1 MKDSYKYIAGI
12 DEVGRG
18 TIAGPVVAAAVILR
32 RDISYDEL
40 DDSKRL
46 TEKNRKLLSK
56 KIISQSIAWSISL
69 SDVNEIDNLNI
80 LWATMLA
87 MRRSILGLSCKP
99 DFIQVDGNTLPNLEF
114 YNEVLSAEA
123 IIGGDAKIPAISAA
137 SIIAKVYRDNL
148 MRSLGKIYPN
158 FNFSKHKGYGTKD
171 HIERLKEFGPCPQ
184 HRLSFR
190 PLSSLLVK

>member
-1 MKDSYKYIAGI
+1 
-12 DEVGRG
+12 
-18 TIAGPVVAAAVILR
+18 
-32 RDISYDEL
+32 
-40 DDSKRL
+40 
-46 TEKNRKLLSK
+46 
-56 KIISQSIAWSISL
+56 
-69 SDVNEIDNLNI
+69 
-80 LWATMLA
+80 MLA
-87 MRRSILGLSCKP
+87 MRRSILGLPCKP
-99 DFIQVDGNTLPNLEF
+99 DFIQIDGNTLPNLEF

-123 IIGGDAKIPAISAA
+123 VIGGDAKIPAISAA

-190 PLSSLLVK
+190 PLSGLFVK

>member
-87 MRRSILGLSCKP
+87 MRRSILGLPCKP
-99 DFIQVDGNTLPNLEF
+99 DFIQIDGNTLPNLEF

-123 IIGGDAKIPAISAA
+123 VIGGDAKIPAISAA

-190 PLSSLLVK
+190 PLSGLFVK

>member
-87 MRRSILGLSCKP
+87 MRRSILGLPCKP
-99 DFIQVDGNTLPNLEF
+99 DFIQIDGNTLPNLEF
-114 YNEVLSAEA
+114 YNEVLPAEA
-123 IIGGDAKIPAISAA
+123 VIGGDAKIPAISAA

-190 PLSSLLVK
+190 PLSGLFVN

>member
-32 RDISYDEL
+32 RDHSYDEL

-87 MRRSILGLSCKP
+87 MRRSILGLPCKP
-99 DFIQVDGNTLPNLEF
+99 DFIQIDGNTLPNLEF

-123 IIGGDAKIPAISAA
+123 VIIFGMGPVGIIRTMLSTSV
-137 SIIAKVYRDNL
+137 SIIQTADG
-148 MRSLGKIYPN
+148 SIA
-158 FNFSKHKGYGTKD
+158 F
-171 HIERLKEFGPCPQ
+171 
-184 HRLSFR
+184 LS
-190 PLSSLLVK
+190 

>member
-87 MRRSILGLSCKP
+87 MRRSILGLPCKP
-99 DFIQVDGNTLPNLEF
+99 DFIQIDGNTLPNLEF

-190 PLSSLLVK
+190 PLSGLFVK

>member
-87 MRRSILGLSCKP
+87 MRRSILGLPCKP
-99 DFIQVDGNTLPNLEF
+99 DFIQIDGNTLPNLEF

-123 IIGGDAKIPAISAA
+123 VIDGDAKIPAISAA

-190 PLSSLLVK
+190 PLSGLFVK

>member
-1 MKDSYKYIAGI
+1 MMDSYEYIAGI

-32 RDISYDEL
+32 RDHSYDEL

>member
-32 RDISYDEL
+32 RDHSYDEL

>member
-32 RDISYDEL
+32 RDCSYDEL

-87 MRRSILGLSCKP
+87 MRRSILGLPCKP
-99 DFIQVDGNTLPNLEF
+99 DFIQIDGNTLPNLEF

-184 HRLSFR
+184 HRLTFK
-190 PLSSLLVK
+190 PLSGLFVK

>member
-32 RDISYDEL
+32 RDRSYDEL

-99 DFIQVDGNTLPNLEF
+99 EFIQIDGNTLPNLEF

-184 HRLSFR
+184 HRLTFR
-190 PLSSLLVK
+190 PLSGLFVK

>member
-32 RDISYDEL
+32 RDQSYDEL

-87 MRRSILGLSCKP
+87 MRRSILGLPCKP
-99 DFIQVDGNTLPNLEF
+99 DFIQIDGNTLPNLEF

-190 PLSSLLVK
+190 PLSGLFVK

>member
-1 MKDSYKYIAGI
+1 MMDSYEYIAGI

-32 RDISYDEL
+32 RDHSYDEL

-99 DFIQVDGNTLPNLEF
+99 DFIQIDGNTLPNLEF

-158 FNFSKHKGYGTKD
+158 YNFSKHKGYGTKD

>member
-32 RDISYDEL
+32 RDHSYDEL

-87 MRRSILGLSCKP
+87 MRRSILGLPCKP
-99 DFIQVDGNTLPNLEF
+99 DFIQIDGNTLPNLEF

-158 FNFSKHKGYGTKD
+158 FNFYKHKGYGTKD

-184 HRLSFR
+184 HRLTFK
-190 PLSSLLVK
+190 PLSGLFVK

>member
-87 MRRSILGLSCKP
+87 MRRSILGLPCKP
-99 DFIQVDGNTLPNLEF
+99 DFIQIDGNTLPNLEF

-184 HRLSFR
+184 HRLTFR
-190 PLSSLLVK
+190 PLSGLFVK

>member
-87 MRRSILGLSCKP
+87 MRRSILGLPCKP
-99 DFIQVDGNTLPNLEF
+99 DFIQIDGNTLPNLEF

-184 HRLSFR
+184 HRLTFK
-190 PLSSLLVK
+190 PLSGLFVK